1 MTIRIAIISRTKD
14 AITAAF
20 YYDVKSKA
28 VAKPGLV
35 PAASNLDAATISA
48 LASGNVIEAVREIS
62 FSGWPL
68 DQIQAY
74 LQKEWAIGQ
83 DQALADSAKAADGVG
98 ALWDGSAWA

>member
-1 MTIRIAIISRTKD
+1 MTIRIAIVSRTKD

-28 VAKPGLV
+28 SPKPGFV
-35 PAASNLDAATISA
+35 PAAPNLDQATTDDLKA
-48 LASGNVIEAVREIS
+48 GAVIEAVREIS

-68 DQIQAY
+68 DQIQAE
-74 LQKEWAIGQ
+74 LQKEWAVGQ
-83 DQALADSAKAADGVG
+83 DQALADSAAAADGVG

>member
-1 MTIRIAIISRTKD
+1 MTARIAIVSRTKD

-20 YYDVKSKA
+20 FYDVKSKA
-28 VAKPGLV
+28 VPKPGFA
-35 PAASNLDAATISA
+35 PAAPNLDQATINA
-48 LASGNVIEAVREIS
+48 LAAGTVIEVVREIS

-83 DQALADSAKAADGVG
+83 DKALADSAATADGVG
-98 ALWDGSAWA
+98 LLWDGSAWA

>member
-1 MTIRIAIISRTKD
+1 MTIRIAIVSRTKD

-20 YYDVKSKA
+20 YYDVKVKA
-28 VAKPGLV
+28 VPKPAFAPSV
-35 PAASNLDAATISA
+35 PNLDQATIDA
-48 LASGNVIEAVREIS
+48 LKAGTIIESVREIS

-83 DQALADSAKAADGVG
+83 DKALADSAAAVDGVG
-98 ALWDGSAWA
+98 ALWNGSAWA